1 MSRLQG
7 IRIPLCYGYFVVG
20 PMECLVLDYCGEPLS
35 VPFADLEWKIKG
47 EVMQGFWS
55 IHHSGVQHKDPSE
68 RNVLQDSTN
77 KIFIIDFEHSSTSH
91 DCKGACPKVS
101 AIAPE
106 APDYGCA
113 ELWNVFTEL
122 GIWMPCASFF
132 CVFLSRVLF
141 GLGVS
146 HGGC

>member
-1 MSRLQG
+1 
-7 IRIPLCYGYFVVG
+7 
-20 PMECLVLDYCGEPLS
+20 
-35 VPFADLEWKIKG
+35 
-47 EVMQGFWS
+47 MQGFWS
-55 IHHSGVQHKDPSE
+55 IHHSGVQHKDPLE

-77 KIFIIDFEHSSTSH
+77 KIFIIDFAHASTSH

-101 AIAPE
+101 DIAPE

-122 GIWMPCASFF
+122 GIWMPCACFLHGL
-132 CVFLSRVLF
+132 LSRVLF

-146 HGGC
+146 HGSCLFSTCVVRR